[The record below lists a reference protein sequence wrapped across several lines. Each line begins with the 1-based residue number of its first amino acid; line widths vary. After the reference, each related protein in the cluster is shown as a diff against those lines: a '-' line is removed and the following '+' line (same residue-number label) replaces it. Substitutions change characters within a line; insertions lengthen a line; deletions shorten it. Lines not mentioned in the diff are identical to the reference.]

1 MPADTALH
9 VFVIAEAGVNHN
21 GSPELAMRLVDVAAE
36 AGADAIKFQSF
47 RADSLVGRSAPR
59 AEYQK
64 RNQPGEISQ
73 HDMLKKLELSEAV
86 QRELN
91 ERSRSRGI
99 EFMSSPFDADSLD
112 FLASG
117 IGVKRIK
124 IGSGEITNAPLLL
137 RAARTGLPLILSTGM
152 STLKEVEAALGVLAL
167 GYTGPSAAPGEA
179 AFRAAYVSA
188 AGRGALR
195 EKVSLLHCTS
205 EYPAPANEINLRAM
219 DTLRET
225 FGLPTGFSDHSAG
238 IAAAIAAAAR
248 GAVIVEK
255 HYTLDRAMPGPDHKA
270 SLEPAQLAEM
280 ISSIRVASA
289 ALGSA
294 SKEPAPSELGNR
306 AIARRSLVA
315 ARDIRKGERF
325 SAADIAV
332 KRPGG
337 GISPM
342 SYWDWVGK
350 VAERDYRKDDLL

>member
-1 MPADTALH
+1 MPADVAPH

-21 GSPELAMRLVDVAAE
+21 GSPQLAMRLVEVAAE

-47 RADSLVGRSAPR
+47 RADSLVGRAAPR

-64 RNQPGEISQ
+64 RNQPGEVSQ
-73 HDMLKKLELSEAV
+73 HAMLKKLELSEQV
-86 QRELN
+86 QRELS
-91 ERSRSRGI
+91 EHSRSRGI
-99 EFMSSPFDADSLD
+99 EFMSSPFDAGSLD
-112 FLASG
+112 FLATG

-137 RAARTGLPLILSTGM
+137 HGARTGLPTILSTGM
-152 STLKEVEAALGVLAL
+152 STLEEVEAALGVLAF
-167 GYTGPSAAPGEA
+167 GYTDAGVKPGGA
-179 AFRAAYVSA
+179 AFRAAFASA
-188 AGRGALR
+188 RGSAALR
-195 EKVSLLHCTS
+195 EKVSLLHCTT
-205 EYPAPANEINLRAM
+205 EYPAPANDINLRAM
-219 DTLRET
+219 DTLREK
-225 FGLPTGFSDHSAG
+225 FGLPTGFSDHSEG

-248 GAVIVEK
+248 GAVIIEK

-280 ISSIRVASA
+280 IAAIRVASA

-294 SKEPAPSELGNR
+294 HKEPAPSELGNR

-315 ARDIRKGERF
+315 ARDIRAGERF
-325 SAADIAV
+325 SADDIAV

-342 SYWDWVGK
+342 KFWEWVGQL
-350 VAERDYRKDDLL
+350 AGRDYRKDDPL